1 MFTMTAF
8 VAYNMGAA
16 LYTPHIWKAFIFSVV
31 LYLETTMV
39 NNYLFCQTLIITNDI
54 FLCGFAGFV
63 LYHSR
68 WMLTQT
74 FLLTIESESSLLQ
87 LNSIFDQ
94 LPDSVLLLRK
104 ATIDH
109 PTHLK
114 LNHMEILE
122 DHISMGDRVQKKLEL
137 VHCNGQVDRLFGT
150 NFSQIDL
157 S

>member
-1 MFTMTAF
+1 VRELSEKGNPFEKDLPQEKAMFTMTAF

-68 WMLTQT
+68 WMLT
-74 FLLTIESESSLLQ
+74 
-87 LNSIFDQ
+87 
-94 LPDSVLLLRK
+94 
-104 ATIDH
+104 
-109 PTHLK
+109 
-114 LNHMEILE
+114 
-122 DHISMGDRVQKKLEL
+122 
-137 VHCNGQVDRLFGT
+137 
-150 NFSQIDL
+150 
-157 S
+157 